1 MPPPHSQLATRFAHM
16 PMANPFDALNE
27 PISQRIITGLA
38 KLSTAL
44 RSQAWQ
50 GAEAQGLPT
59 QGQVLT
65 LLHSAT
71 EAGMRL
77 SAIAAG
83 LAASPATAS
92 DAVSTLVK
100 KGLVTRD
107 RAPDDRR
114 AIAIRLTAKGSV
126 QAKQAASWPDF
137 LLDAV
142 DTLPP
147 GEQTIFFKGLT
158 TIIQK
163 LQEQNN
169 IPVSKMCVTCHY
181 FAPHMHEDENRPHHC
196 NLVNA
201 PFGDR
206 DLRLDCPEHL
216 SKA

>member
-1 MPPPHSQLATRFAHM
+1 
-16 PMANPFDALNE
+16 MANPFDTLNE
-27 PISQRIITGLA
+27 PIAQRIITGLA
-38 KLSTAL
+38 KVSTAL

-50 GAEAQGLPT
+50 GAEAQGLTPT

-65 LLHSAT
+65 LLQSAT
-71 EAGMRL
+71 GDGMRL

-83 LAASPATAS
+83 LATSPATAS

-100 KGLVTRD
+100 KGLVTRE
-107 RAPDDRR
+107 RATDDRR
-114 AIAIRLTAKGSV
+114 AIAIRLTDAGLA
-126 QAKQAASWPDF
+126 QAQQAASWPDF

-147 GEQTIFFKGLT
+147 DEQAIFFKGLT
-158 TIIQK
+158 AIIRK

-181 FAPHMHEDENRPHHC
+181 FAPYAHKDGDRPHHC
-196 NLVNA
+196 NLVDA

-216 SKA
+216 P